1 MTTASKGPDPNIG
14 VRKALNHM
22 KQAEAELLAVVRMES
37 HSKNALLLEAHA
49 FLWEAISTLS
59 KAASSLDKR

>member
-14 VRKALNHM
+14 IRKVLHHL

-49 FLWEAISTLS
+49 FLWEAISTLN
-59 KAASSLDKR
+59 KAAPSSDKR